1 MTFTELNIRGCV
13 LIQSDPFFDLRG
25 SFTKIFHDDLF
36 RQHGITLEN
45 AEQFFTVSNKDV
57 LRGMHFQIP
66 PDDHAKLVS
75 CLSGKILDVLLDLRK
90 DFGTYGQYLS
100 LELDHKEGKVLYIPK
115 GIAHGFLSLEDNS
128 GVYYNTSSVHSPEH
142 DMGIHWNSFG
152 FEWPNNKPVISER
165 DANHQDFNQF
175 HSPF

>member
-1 MTFTELNIRGCV
+1 MTFTELNISGCI
-13 LIQSDPFFDLRG
+13 LIQSEPFLDLRG
-25 SFTKIFHDDLF
+25 SFTKIFHDEIY

-45 AEQFFTVSNKDV
+45 SEQFFTVSNKDV
-57 LRGMHFQIP
+57 LRGMHFQTP
-66 PDDHAKLVS
+66 PNDHAKLVS

-90 DFGTYGQYLS
+90 NSATYGQYLS

-115 GIAHGFLSLEDNS
+115 GIAHGFVSLEDDS
-128 GVYYNTSSVHSPEH
+128 GVYYSTSSVHSPEH

-152 FEWPNNKPVISER
+152 FEWPTDKPVISER